1 MTTTKTTPSPE
12 SVTGLNERVAVLEKK
27 AVIFALWIFVLLN
40 FIFRDLH
47 EIGKAEFLEEALTGT
62 YNGTE
67 LTEALFLLGGIM
79 VEIPIAMTLMTWI
92 LPLRSNRWAN
102 IIIPP
107 LWGLTLIGMAG
118 DLDDYFHFGLMLI
131 ALAAIVWQA
140 WNWDRSTSSAHA
152 PGTE

>member
-12 SVTGLNERVAVLEKK
+12 SVTGLNERVALLEKK

-62 YNGTE
+62 YDGRE

-79 VEIPIAMTLMTWI
+79 VEIPIAMALMTWI

-102 IIIPP
+102 IITPP
-107 LWGLTLIGMAG
+107 LWGLTLVGAAG
-118 DLDDYFHFGLMLI
+118 DLDDYFHFSLMLI
-131 ALAAIVWQA
+131 ALSAIVWQA
-140 WNWDRSTSSAHA
+140 WTWKPLEVHRNR
-152 PGTE
+152 

>member
-1 MTTTKTTPSPE
+1 VTTTKTTPSPE
-12 SVTGLNERVAVLEKK
+12 PVTGLNERVAVLEKK

-79 VEIPIAMTLMTWI
+79 VEIPIAMMLMTWI

-107 LWGLTLIGMAG
+107 LWGLTLIGAAG
-118 DLDDYFHFGLMLI
+118 DLDDYFHFSLMLI

-140 WNWDRSTSSAHA
+140 WSWERSTSSAHA

>member
-1 MTTTKTTPSPE
+1 MTTTKTTPNPE
-12 SVTGLNERVAVLEKK
+12 SVTGLNERVALLEKK

-62 YNGTE
+62 YNGRE

-107 LWGLTLIGMAG
+107 LWGLTLIGAAG

-140 WNWDRSTSSAHA
+140 WSWERSTSSAHA